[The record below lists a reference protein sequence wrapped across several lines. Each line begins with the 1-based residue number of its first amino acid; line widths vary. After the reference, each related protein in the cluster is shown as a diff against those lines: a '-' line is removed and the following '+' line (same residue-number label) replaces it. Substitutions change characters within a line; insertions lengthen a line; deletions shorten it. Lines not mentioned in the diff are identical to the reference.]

1 MYFFGEFMKK
11 HSFFS
16 LLTLPVLFNL
26 FFSCATTIHVTV
38 DRPAEVDLGSAR
50 SIAIE
55 PIDISKNLNR
65 TEAAYARDI
74 VNYLE
79 YNIENALISRGYYK
93 IIGTSDRRTP
103 ADIYLEG
110 EITLLDITDEKNTE
124 KIKNPNY
131 GKNTS
136 GGSKSTYEPEYLTE
150 ITYRRRVQFI
160 YTYQYVDGYTNQVI
174 KKREICKD
182 TSSSKVAEIKM
193 LPEPYDMV
201 NDYLYYAVAQIAKE
215 ILPYS
220 VSKSLTL
227 LEVKKDDDMEYAAK
241 LAEKG
246 YYDESY
252 NKYVEIYNAR
262 NYFEAYYNAAI
273 ILEAKGDYYGARDM
287 MKQLYLQTL
296 DNRAHRALTDIQA
309 EIEYQYQLQQQ
320 NNKRN

>member
-11 HSFFS
+11 HIFFS
-16 LLTLPVLFNL
+16 LLTLTVLFNL

-136 GGSKSTYEPEYLTE
+136 VL
-150 ITYRRRVQFI
+150 
-160 YTYQYVDGYTNQVI
+160 NQLMNLNI
-174 KKREICKD
+174 
-182 TSSSKVAEIKM
+182 
-193 LPEPYDMV
+193 
-201 NDYLYYAVAQIAKE
+201 
-215 ILPYS
+215 
-220 VSKSLTL
+220 
-227 LEVKKDDDMEYAAK
+227 
-241 LAEKG
+241 
-246 YYDESY
+246 
-252 NKYVEIYNAR
+252 
-262 NYFEAYYNAAI
+262 
-273 ILEAKGDYYGARDM
+273 
-287 MKQLYLQTL
+287 
-296 DNRAHRALTDIQA
+296 
-309 EIEYQYQLQQQ
+309 
-320 NNKRN
+320 

>member
-1 MYFFGEFMKK
+1 M
-11 HSFFS
+11 
-16 LLTLPVLFNL
+16 
-26 FFSCATTIHVTV
+26 
-38 DRPAEVDLGSAR
+38 
-50 SIAIE
+50 
-55 PIDISKNLNR
+55 NR

-136 GGSKSTYEPEYLTE
+136 GGSKSTDEPEYLTE

-160 YTYQYVDGYTNQVI
+160 YTYQYVDGYTNQII

-215 ILPYS
+215 IQPYS

-320 NNKRN
+320 INERN